1 MFPATCVPATIAICG
16 CTIVSRAFDGEI
28 CGSGCTIS
36 QPAAMFRTILW
47 HAWQHVHLVMYR
59 SFDDLRM
66 CDSFSIVALAPVSL
80 PAARG

>member
-1 MFPATCVPATIAICG
+1 MFH
-16 CTIVSRAFDGEI
+16 
-28 CGSGCTIS
+28 
-36 QPAAMFRTILW
+36 TILW

-80 PAARG
+80 TAARG